1 MLEINELS
9 IRDILVSSDKWMTN
23 SDILIELGIDDNIT
37 NHKYMTKIM
46 SSICSRNDDIIKANK
61 KGYRFSGY
69 LDSKDI
75 SERIY
80 EYCYRNQGM
89 VISSARL
96 AQVLG
101 YAATTIKCSAAIT
114 RILHTDFHTVRG
126 PYGGYFVEAD
136 IDHVK

>member
-1 MLEINELS
+1 MLEINELR
-9 IRDILVSSDKWMTN
+9 IRDILVSSNDWMTN
-23 SDILIELGIDDNIT
+23 SDILIELGVDDNVT

-46 SSICSRNDDIIKANK
+46 SSICSRNDDIIKSNK

-75 SERIY
+75 SEQIY
-80 EYCYRNQGM
+80 EYCYRNQGT

-126 PYGGYFVEAD
+126 PYGGYFVGEN
-136 IDHVK
+136 VEYGK